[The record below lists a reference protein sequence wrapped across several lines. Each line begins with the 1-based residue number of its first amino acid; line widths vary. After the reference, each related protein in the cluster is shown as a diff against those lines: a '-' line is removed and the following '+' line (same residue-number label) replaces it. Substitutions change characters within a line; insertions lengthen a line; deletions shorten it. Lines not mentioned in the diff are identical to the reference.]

1 VETLDTMPASTLL
14 PRVDWRFLERQA
26 QRMLGQWRELL
37 TDDVAD
43 ARRVLR
49 ELLEGPLR
57 FTPLFEGTKRGY
69 RFEGAVTIGQFL
81 AGNAE
86 VIRLASPGRIELPA

>member
-1 VETLDTMPASTLL
+1 
-14 PRVDWRFLERQA
+14 
-26 QRMLGQWRELL
+26 MLGQWRELL

-57 FTPLFEGTKRGY
+57 FTPLLEGTRRGY
-69 RFEGAVTIGQFL
+69 RFEGVLTIGGML
-81 AGNAE
+81 G
-86 VIRLASPGRIELPA
+86 VVGMASPGRIELPA

>member
-1 VETLDTMPASTLL
+1 MPSWYTF
-14 PRVDWRFLERQA
+14 PRVDLRLLERQA

-57 FTPLFEGTKRGY
+57 FTPLLEGTRRGY
-69 RFEGAVTIGQFL
+69 RFEGVLTIGGML
-81 AGNAE
+81 G
-86 VIRLASPGRIELPA
+86 VVGMASPGRIELPA